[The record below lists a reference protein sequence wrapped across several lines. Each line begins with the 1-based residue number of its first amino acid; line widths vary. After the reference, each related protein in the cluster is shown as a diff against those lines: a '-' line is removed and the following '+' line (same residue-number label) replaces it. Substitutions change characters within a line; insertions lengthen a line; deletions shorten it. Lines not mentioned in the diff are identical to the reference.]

1 VCTNIVQLS
10 GAVGSWAGSIN
21 GFYEP
26 IDELVGN
33 ASVYKKLGDGVDVWI
48 EYYAL
53 RGRWF
58 LRPTASRGTGSGYAY
73 ATISP
78 PRALEDCP
86 MSSWEVTDG
95 SIWVRQASFSVAVS
109 SKASFEAAQV
119 VIYSYIYIYRFKI
132 HVLNAFVYI
141 YTCGSAALVYV

>member
-1 VCTNIVQLS
+1 MCTNIVQLS
-10 GAVGSWAGSIN
+10 GAVGSSAGSIN

-33 ASVYKKLGDGVDVWI
+33 ASVYKKLGDGIDVWI
-48 EYYAL
+48 EYYAPY
-53 RGRWF
+53 GRWYV
-58 LRPTASRGTGSGYAY
+58 RPTASRGTGSGYAQ

-86 MSSWEVTDG
+86 MSSWEVHDG

-109 SKASFEAAQV
+109 SKASFEAAQAAQV
-119 VIYSYIYIYRFKI
+119 VIYRRFTI
-132 HVLNAFVYI
+132 DILNEFFCI
-141 YTCGSAALVYV
+141 ICTCGSDALMYV

>member
-1 VCTNIVQLS
+1 MCTNIVQLS

-86 MSSWEVTDG
+86 MSSWEVYDG

-109 SKASFEAAQV
+109 SQASFEAAQAAQV
-119 VIYSYIYIYRFKI
+119 VIYRCFKI
-132 HVLNAFVYI
+132 HICLSVHICICASDDLCMY
-141 YTCGSAALVYV
+141 SM

>member
-1 VCTNIVQLS
+1 MCTNIVQLS
-10 GAVGSWAGSIN
+10 GAVGSRAGYIN

-33 ASVYKKLGDGVDVWI
+33 ASVYKKLGDGFDEWI
-48 EYYAL
+48 EYYAPMGKWMV
-53 RGRWF
+53 RSTEG
-58 LRPTASRGTGSGYAY
+58 RGTNGGVAH

-86 MSSWEVTDG
+86 DSSWEVYDG
-95 SIWVRQASFSVAVS
+95 SSWVRQASFSVAVS

-119 VIYSYIYIYRFKI
+119 VIYRRFKI
-132 HVLNAFVYI
+132 HVLNCLNICVVAMHLCVYSI
-141 YTCGSAALVYV
+141 